1 MEEKTRESVFEETA
15 NAIRAAKDVT
25 AALLVFRASYEEVA
39 HVTYHHAHTISASEV
54 DAPYVRTTYPESW
67 VARYLLKDYVKIDPV
82 LREGITRSFPF
93 DWSEIDINEKA
104 MELFKDFQNHG
115 LGLNGYSV
123 PITDKVKRR
132 ALLSVNAKADTQNWY
147 DHVQMYRNGW
157 INLAY
162 AIHRKAI
169 VELYGE
175 QDPVPQLSPREIEIL
190 FWVSKGKEAK
200 EIAKILKISEHT
212 VRAYMRSVRF
222 KLDCT
227 NLSQAVAKAATL
239 HLI

>member
-1 MEEKTRESVFEETA
+1 MGGKSRESIFEEA
-15 NAIRAAKDVT
+15 ENAVRVATDV
-25 AALLVFRASYEEVA
+25 ASALVAFRASYEEVA
-39 HVTYHHAHTISASEV
+39 HVTYHHAQTITKPEI
-54 DAPYVRTTYPESW
+54 DTPYVRTTYPESW

-82 LREGITRSFPF
+82 LHEGITRSFPF
-93 DWSEIDINEKA
+93 DWSEININEKA
-104 MELFKDFQNHG
+104 IELFKDFQDHG

-123 PITDKVKRR
+123 PITDKIKRR
-132 ALLSVNAKADTQNWY
+132 ALLSINAKTNTQNWY
-147 DHVQMYRNGW
+147 DHVQLNRNDW
-157 INLAY
+157 LNLAY
-162 AIHRKAI
+162 TIHRKAI
-169 VELYGE
+169 IELYGE

-190 FWVSKGKEAK
+190 YWVSKGKEAK

-212 VRAYMRSVRF
+212 VRSYMRSVRF